1 MKSFI
6 NRHAS
11 HRAGENPLWMLV
23 LTCIMTDLMLFF
35 LILYV
40 SSIRPELSEGFVD
53 GLTKSS
59 GRSEQKEKKA
69 EQIIQKLKEKDAA
82 AELRAELEKTALK
95 GMAEV
100 QMTDKFIRINIA
112 APILFKSGRAQLE
125 PAALQVLPVMG
136 KLLQKFSL
144 HDILIEGHTD
154 NIPVRSGDYPTN
166 WALSAARANSVVDYL
181 AANFSIPQE
190 KLISAAYGEFRP
202 VAPNDTPEGRA
213 KNRRIEIVVARK

>member
-6 NRHAS
+6 DRHTS
-11 HRAGENPLWMLV
+11 HRAGENPLWLLV

-40 SSIRPELSEGFVD
+40 SSIRPEVSEGFVD

-59 GRSEQKEKKA
+59 GKAEAKEKKA
-69 EQIIQKLKEKDAA
+69 EQIIEKLKEKDAA
-82 AELRAELEKTALK
+82 AELRAELEKSGLK
-95 GMAEV
+95 DMTEV

-112 APILFKSGRAQLE
+112 APILFKSGKAQLE
-125 PAALQVLPVMG
+125 PNALQVLPVMG
-136 KLLQKFSL
+136 KLLQKFSQ
-144 HDILIEGHTD
+144 HDILIEGYTD
-154 NIPVRSGDYPTN
+154 NVPIKSGDYPTN

-190 KLISAAYGEFRP
+190 KMISAAYGEYRP
-202 VAPNDTPEGRA
+202 VAPNDTAEGRA